1 MAWLREGMR
10 RRPLAWFYALAVG
23 IAVAVI
29 PLFVLTGADAK
40 IAAAR
45 EKTGIEFGT
54 DFVTIS
60 RIALEAP
67 ESTAAILLAVLQ
79 PFSPDIA
86 AFIVTTVALGTVGL
100 RNLVGRYRFWHSSVG
115 WRSGLKVWGVC
126 ILTFVGMSVA
136 TAVLHR
142 LFMPE
147 GTWKWGMDV
156 FSWGLP
162 LALFVSVWLDVG
174 GVSEETGWRGFALP
188 ILQNRMTPL
197 VASVVLG
204 VLWAVW
210 HFPVKFDVLFYGPG
224 GAVVLY
230 GLLVVRFV
238 FLSIV
243 MTYFYNRVGGSTL
256 IAIAMHGL
264 HNDSAGLMG
273 RITGDGLAPYV
284 ISEIDLLLP
293 IVAVACVL
301 MFLSGRKLGFDRV
314 SASEQ

>member
-1 MAWLREGMR
+1 MEWLRAGMR
-10 RRPLAWFYALAVG
+10 RRPLAWFYALALG

-45 EKTGIEFGT
+45 ETTGIEFGT
-54 DFVTIS
+54 DFVMIF
-60 RIALEAP
+60 RVALEAP
-67 ESTAAILLAVLQ
+67 GAIGAIFLAVLQ

-86 AFIVTTVALGTVGL
+86 AFIVVAVAFGTVGL
-100 RNLVGRYRFWHSSVG
+100 RNLVGRYQFWHACVG
-115 WRSGLKVWGVC
+115 WRLGLVEWSLC
-126 ILTFVGMSVA
+126 ILTFVGMSLA

-147 GTWKWGMDV
+147 GTWRWDLDV
-156 FSWGLP
+156 FSWGFL
-162 LALFVSVWLDVG
+162 LALFASVWLDVG

-188 ILQNRMTPL
+188 ILQNRLAPL
-197 VASVVLG
+197 AASVVVG

-210 HFPVKFDVLFYGPG
+210 HFPVKFDALFYGAG
-224 GAVVLY
+224 GGVVLY

-273 RITGDGLAPYV
+273 RITGEGLAPYV

-293 IVAVACVL
+293 VVVVACVP
-301 MFLSGRKLGFDRV
+301 MFLSGRKLGLGKV
-314 SASEQ
+314 PASEQ